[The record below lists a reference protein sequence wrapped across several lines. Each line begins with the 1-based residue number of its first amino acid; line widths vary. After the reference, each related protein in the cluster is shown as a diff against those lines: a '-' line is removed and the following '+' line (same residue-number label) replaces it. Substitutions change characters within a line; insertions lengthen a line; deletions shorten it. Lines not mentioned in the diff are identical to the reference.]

1 MRPILIILCVALLVS
16 GAAASNITLRPTAS
30 ATIAPIDDTAYEQ
43 LLGSFGGNES
53 NHTGGLDLASASGA
67 SFGVYA
73 DAVGAELASVII
85 FGLAYIMMFFLQRS
99 LLVPG
104 VLGILWGGFLL
115 WRMPAPY
122 ESVAGVCIVM
132 AITAVIYQL
141 YKDYR

>member
-1 MRPILIILCVALLVS
+1 MKPLLLILCIALIVS
-16 GAAASNITLRPTAS
+16 AAAASNITLRPTAS
-30 ATIAPIDDTAYEQ
+30 ATIAPIDGAAYNQ
-43 LLGSFGGNES
+43 LLAAFGGS
-53 NHTGGLDLASASGA
+53 NATHSGGLDIEAASGA

-104 VLGILWGGFLL
+104 VLGILWSGFLL

-122 ESVAGVCIVM
+122 ETVAGVCMVM